1 MILSLLNS
9 DPHRCA
15 FLDHLLLATKWVGV
29 VGCGFGL
36 TTLNELAPGLACMYK
51 VADVL
56 TQHAIYYQLYVNN
69 KMLQGLRPERGM
81 LKKVLFAASKTY
93 QENNQSHPTR

>member
-1 MILSLLNS
+1 MMQLE
-9 DPHRCA
+9 
-15 FLDHLLLATKWVGV
+15 
-29 VGCGFGL
+29 FGWHVH
-36 TTLNELAPGLACMYK
+36 AHMLACMYK

-81 LKKVLFAASKTY
+81 LKKVLFAASKIY
-93 QENNQSHPTR
+93 QENNQSHSTR

>member
-1 MILSLLNS
+1 M
-9 DPHRCA
+9 
-15 FLDHLLLATKWVGV
+15 
-29 VGCGFGL
+29 
-36 TTLNELAPGLACMYK
+36 LACMYK

-81 LKKVLFAASKTY
+81 LKKVLFAASKIY

>member
-1 MILSLLNS
+1 M
-9 DPHRCA
+9 
-15 FLDHLLLATKWVGV
+15 
-29 VGCGFGL
+29 
-36 TTLNELAPGLACMYK
+36 LACMYK

-56 TQHAIYYQLYVNN
+56 TQHAAVC
-69 KMLQGLRPERGM
+69 MLQGLRPERGM